1 MRLTRI
7 KHDFQTQPCSGITG
21 GGAGFIGFRDWDLGL
36 FGLGCFMRWVIGL
49 HGDCRLD
56 CSTSRCTRGIGV
68 VLGFGLGCSTSRFRG
83 EGLGSGAIYALHG

>member
-1 MRLTRI
+1 MGLNSYGRIRIVQGMRLTRI

-49 HGDCRLD
+49 HRD
-56 CSTSRCTRGIGV
+56 
-68 VLGFGLGCSTSRFRG
+68 
-83 EGLGSGAIYALHG
+83 